1 MSRNHTTHNTD
12 SATTNSAGS
21 HRESRV
27 LHTIRALLAKAES
40 TSYPEEAAALTAKAQ
55 ELIAAHAID
64 LALIEEQT
72 GRGQVS
78 SRILFI
84 PAPYPKEKY
93 MLLGGV
99 AQANNCRAIY
109 GLEDAQFREMVASG
123 ELFSRNGNH
132 ATLVG
137 YESDLDAVELVF
149 TSLLVQAVN
158 IMLSHG
164 PQVDGAGRNRT
175 KSFRRSFLSGFA
187 WTVSSRLSE
196 ATSAAG
202 AAADD
207 AASGSVLPVLASRKA
222 SVDEAVQDRFSKL
235 GKLKTSVTNYDG
247 IAAGNHAGNQADL
260 GQTKVGTTRARLS
273 PSP

>member
-1 MSRNHTTHNTD
+1 MSRNHTANNTD
-12 SATTNSAGS
+12 SNMTSPTGS
-21 HRESRV
+21 KRDSRV
-27 LHTIRALLAKAES
+27 LQTIRALLAKAES

-55 ELIAAHAID
+55 ELISAHAID

-72 GRGQVS
+72 GRGMVA

-99 AQANNCRAIY
+99 AQANNCRAIF
-109 GLEDAQFREMVASG
+109 GLEDAQFKEMVASG

-164 PQVDGAGRNRT
+164 TQVDVRGRNRT

-187 WTVSSRLSE
+187 WTVSSRLVE

-202 AAADD
+202 VAADD
-207 AASGSVLPVLASRKA
+207 ASDGSVLPVLASRKA
-222 SVDEAVQDRFSKL
+222 SVDEAVGERFSKL
-235 GKLKTSVTNYDG
+235 GKLKTSVSNYDG

-260 GQTKVGTTRARLS
+260 GQTKVGTSRASLRS
-273 PSP
+273 

>member
-1 MSRNHTTHNTD
+1 MSRNHTETH
-12 SATTNSAGS
+12 
-21 HRESRV
+21 SRV

-72 GRGQVS
+72 GRGHVS

-93 MLLGGV
+93 TLLGGV
-99 AQANNCRAIY
+99 ANANNCRAIY

-137 YESDLDAVELVF
+137 YESDLDSVELVF

-164 PQVDGAGRNRT
+164 TQVDASGRNRT
-175 KSFRRSFLSGFA
+175 KSFRRSFLAGFA
-187 WTVSSRLSE
+187 WTVSSRLTE
-196 ATSAAG
+196 ASMAAG
-202 AAADD
+202 EAAD
-207 AASGSVLPVLASRKA
+207 AASSGSVLPVLASRKA
-222 SVDEAVQDRFSKL
+222 SVDDAVDERFSNL
-235 GKLKTSVTNYDG
+235 GKLKTSVSNYDG
-247 IAAGNHAGNQADL
+247 IAAGNHAGNRADL
-260 GQTKVGTTRARLS
+260 GQSRVEGSRSAL
-273 PSP
+273 P

>member
-1 MSRNHTTHNTD
+1 MSRNHTTNNAD
-12 SATTNSAGS
+12 SSTQGPKEPQ
-21 HRESRV
+21 RESRV

-55 ELIAAHAID
+55 ELISAHAID

-72 GRGQVS
+72 GRGAVA

-109 GLEDAQFREMVASG
+109 GLEDEQFREMAASG

-137 YESDLDAVELVF
+137 YDSDLDAVELLF

-164 PQVDGAGRNRT
+164 TQVDAAGRNRT

-187 WTVSSRLSE
+187 WTVSSRLAE

-207 AASGSVLPVLASRKA
+207 AAPGSVLPVLASRKA
-222 SVDEAVQDRFSKL
+222 SVDDAVGERFSKL
-235 GKLKTSVTNYDG
+235 GKLKTSVSNYDG

-260 GQTKVGTTRARLS
+260 GQSQVRAS
-273 PSP
+273 PASLRS

>member
-1 MSRNHTTHNTD
+1 MR
-12 SATTNSAGS
+12 TNDFSNNRPS
-21 HRESRV
+21 NNKV

-40 TSYPEEAAALTAKAQ
+40 TSFPDEAAALTAKAQ
-55 ELIAAHAID
+55 ELIASHAID

-99 AQANNCRAIY
+99 AQANNCRAIF
-109 GLEDAQFREMVASG
+109 GLEDAEFRQMVSSG

-132 ATLVG
+132 ATLIG
-137 YESDLDAVELVF
+137 YDSDLDSVELIF

-164 PQVDGAGRNRT
+164 TQVDASGRNRT

-187 WTVSSRLSE
+187 WTVSSRLTE
-196 ATSAAG
+196 ATNQAS

-207 AASGSVLPVLASRKA
+207 ASSGSVLPVLASRKA
-222 SVDEAVQDRFSKL
+222 SVDDEVEERFSKL
-235 GKLKTSVTNYDG
+235 GRLKTSVSNYDG

-260 GQTKVGTTRARLS
+260 GQERVGARRAPLS
-273 PSP
+273 S